1 MTVDSR
7 ELQVE
12 LFGRQLQVKYTPEA
26 TAWGLLDGRFALGWI
41 FLFAGIDKL
50 GVDEGWTS
58 AGFLSHISPDN
69 PFQGLF
75 DGLAGDGW
83 VDFIV
88 PWSQVAIGVALIS
101 GTLLRAAAFFGA
113 LMMILFWATSLTGG
127 LLDGLPIGHGWF
139 ISEHLVYAAGLFV
152 IASLG
157 AGRLLG
163 IDGWLEQR
171 EPVSR
176 VPALRW
182 VLG

>member
-1 MTVDSR
+1 MTVDSGR
-7 ELQVE
+7 LQVA
-12 LFGRQLQVKYTPEA
+12 LFGRQLEVRYTPEA
-26 TAWGLLDGRFALGWI
+26 TAWGLLAGRFVLGWI

-50 GVDEGWTS
+50 GVDAGWTS
-58 AGFLSHISPDN
+58 EGFLLNMSPDN
-69 PFQGLF
+69 PFQGAF
-75 DGLAGDGW
+75 DGLAGDAW

-88 PWSQVAIGVALIS
+88 PWSELAIGLALIT

-113 LMMILFWATSLTGG
+113 LQMILFWAASLTGG
-127 LLDGLPIGHGWF
+127 VFDGLPIGHGWF
-139 ISEHLVYAAGLFV
+139 ISEHLVYAAGLFA

-163 IDGWLEQR
+163 VDGWLEKR
-171 EPVSR
+171 EWVRS